1 MKWKRLGLGLGGL
14 FLSGLALG
22 STVVLSRRRKQP
34 ETLPPPWLIPEN
46 PGPFSIVTEELEWTD
61 ENQRFR
67 SRREYDCQPTQ
78 FRVWR
83 LMDLDL
89 YRVRREGNDRMSGYP
104 VFHVTPKLSVWGA
117 DGKITSVDEERFYAT
132 IYAHRGK
139 TETTLASCVQV
150 GRYVEF
156 RKCHVGGALNG
167 IETGERVVSMA
178 PVREVRGGTD
188 VELRVSAIE

>member
-1 MKWKRLGLGLGGL
+1 MKWKRIGLGLGGL

-22 STVVLSRRRKQP
+22 STVVLSRKRKQP

-46 PGPFSIVTEELEWTD
+46 PGPFSIVTEELEWAH

-67 SRREYDCQPTQ
+67 STLEYYCQPTQ

-89 YRVRREGNDRMSGYP
+89 YRVRREGNDKMSGHP
-104 VFHVTPKLSVWGA
+104 VFHVTPKLSLRDV
-117 DGKITSVDEERFYAT
+117 DEKITPVDEERFYAT
-132 IYAHRGK
+132 IHAHRGR

-150 GRYVEF
+150 GRNVEF

-167 IETGERVVSMA
+167 IETGERLVSMA
-178 PVREVRGGTD
+178 PVKEVRGGTN
-188 VELRVSAIE
+188 VALRVSNIE